1 MFSKAA
7 IFFAALLA
15 ASVSGHMHMQSPPPL
30 RSSEN
35 PFTTD
40 EDYNINAPLLENG
53 SDFPC
58 KGTLSLVGT
67 AQGKSVAS
75 WAAGSQQSF
84 IINKLGSFHEGGSC
98 QASLSEDGGKTWKVM
113 KSIEGDCPTSDG
125 GTFPFTVPAEA
136 KAGEAIFAW
145 SWFNKVGNR

>member
-7 IFFAALLA
+7 IFFTALMA
-15 ASVSGHMHMQSPPPL
+15 ASVSGHMHMSDPPPL
-30 RSSEN
+30 RAKEN
-35 PFTTD
+35 KFTTNAD
-40 EDYNINAPLLENG
+40 SDINAPLLANG
-53 SDFPC
+53 NDFPC
-58 KGTLSLVGT
+58 KGTLDLVGT
-67 AQGKSVAS
+67 AQGASVAS

-84 IINKLGSFHEGGSC
+84 TIAKLGAPHDGGSC

-113 KSIEGDCPTSDG
+113 KSIIGDCPTSEG

-136 KAGEAIFAW
+136 KAGDAIFAW